1 MSKKLTKQQLDDLEW
16 AERHRRLYESASRW
30 LGGLLLLA
38 INIGWSWQINISVL
52 QTFTASTPALLG
64 FFFELGVLVPLCIL
78 DFYIASRT
86 KTDAAVAVMMAVMMA
101 ALVAALV
108 AEAVATAIVAVM
120 VAALVA
126 VAVALVAVMAA
137 ALAAILLFDD

>member
-1 MSKKLTKQQLDDLEW
+1 MSEKLTKQQFDDLEW
-16 AERHRRLYESASRW
+16 AGRHRRLYESASRW
-30 LGGLLLLA
+30 LGGLLLFA

-64 FFFELGVLVPLCIL
+64 FFFELGVLLPLFIL

-101 ALVAALV
+101 AL
-108 AEAVATAIVAVM
+108 
-120 VAALVA
+120 
-126 VAVALVAVMAA
+126 AA
-137 ALAAILLFDD
+137 ALAAVAAALAAALAAAVVAAAVAVILLFDD